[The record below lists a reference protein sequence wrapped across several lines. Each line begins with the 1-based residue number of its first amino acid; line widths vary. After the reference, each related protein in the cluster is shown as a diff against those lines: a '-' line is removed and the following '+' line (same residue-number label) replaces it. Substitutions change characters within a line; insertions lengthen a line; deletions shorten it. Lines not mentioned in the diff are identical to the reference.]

1 MNGVS
6 HFFLLFC
13 LFLVKLRI
21 QVNDL
26 CEMMSKESKESEYSD
41 VTFNENESVL
51 FVLAS
56 LSYAQVREWRHSD
69 KI

>member
-1 MNGVS
+1 
-6 HFFLLFC
+6 
-13 LFLVKLRI
+13 
-21 QVNDL
+21 
-26 CEMMSKESKESEYSD
+26 MMSKESKESEYSD

-69 KI
+69 KIWPKISECLKKFTEEPQNIE